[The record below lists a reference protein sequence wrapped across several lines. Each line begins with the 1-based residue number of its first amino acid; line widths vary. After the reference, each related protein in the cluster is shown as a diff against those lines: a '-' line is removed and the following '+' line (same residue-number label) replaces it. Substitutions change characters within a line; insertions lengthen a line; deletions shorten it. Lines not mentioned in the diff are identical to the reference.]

1 MASNSAFKQAA
12 IAMIVFCVVMV
23 GMTVLCAVLW
33 KQFLVGNVYDNTDD
47 GDGGGYLFPGHW
59 VGNDEG
65 FPVIVVEHLKPVR
78 SMSDPDE
85 LKAGWSVTRLW
96 FVWWFLLGISTIV
109 SASLSVLVTKCSR
122 HTPKDGLLLSSRAS

>member
-1 MASNSAFKQAA
+1 
-12 IAMIVFCVVMV
+12 MV
-23 GMTVLCAVLW
+23 GMTVLCDALW
-33 KQFLVGNVYDNTDD
+33 EECLVGNVYVNTDD

-85 LKAGWSVTRLW
+85 LKAGWSVTRSW
-96 FVWWFLLGISTIV
+96 FVWSCLLGISTIV
-109 SASLSVLVTKCSR
+109 SACLSVLVTRRNKETS
-122 HTPKDGLLLSSRAS
+122 KDGLLWNSPAS